1 MWEGDYK
8 MNKLTLCASVIALFA
23 ISIDCRAQQRKSS
36 ENTFRVVA
44 GSEGRAKAA
53 RTNFEKLIRDYPE
66 FLPEMR
72 AVADR
77 IGTDPDWLLNVIAYE
92 SSFVTAARNSL
103 PGQTASGLLQFIES
117 TARSLGT
124 STAAIRRMNPL
135 EQLKLIEK
143 YLSAFR
149 GRLNSL
155 GDLYL
160 AVFRGFIIEGG
171 PETVIAPLTASYKEK
186 RAYLL
191 NRNLDID
198 RDGRIEKGELA
209 DAAFSVGRFAGEGVV
224 IVTNQTQSPVPRIT
238 QRSLYLNDRAAAK
251 QDLSQTTRSLY
262 FH

>member
-1 MWEGDYK
+1 MK
-8 MNKLTLCASVIALFA
+8 KLALCMSVVALFVICVDCKA
-23 ISIDCRAQQRKSS
+23 QEVNASIK
-36 ENTFRVVA
+36 TYRVIA
-44 GSEGRAKAA
+44 GSEARARAA
-53 RTNFEKLIRDYPE
+53 RANFERLIRDYPE

-77 IGTDPDWLLNVIAYE
+77 LGTDPDWLLNVIAYE
-92 SSFVTAARNSL
+92 SSFVTSARNSL

-124 STAAIRRMNPL
+124 TTAAIRRMNPL
-135 EQLKLIEK
+135 KQLKLIEK

-171 PETVIAPLTASYKEK
+171 PETVIAPLTASYRKK

-191 NRNLDID
+191 NRNLDLD
-198 RDGRIEKGELA
+198 KDGQIKKGELA
-209 DAAFSVGRFAGEGVV
+209 DAAFSVGRFASEGVA
-224 IVTNQTQSPVPRIT
+224 IITDRAESPVPRIT
-238 QRSLYLNDRAAAK
+238 QRSLYLNDRAANK
-251 QDLSQTTRSLY
+251 QQPSLSQTTRSLY
-262 FH
+262 FR